1 MKYNYIYR
9 GDFVAEKE
17 FVIKKSQ
24 SANKTIRMPDDL
36 IEQLQAL
43 ANKNDISFNQVV
55 IQCCQYALDNLESD
69 QKNK

>member
-1 MKYNYIYR
+1 M
-9 GDFVAEKE
+9 AEKE

-24 SANKTIRMPDDL
+24 SANKTIRMPDVL

-55 IQCCQYALDNLESD
+55 IQCCEYALDNLESD

>member
-1 MKYNYIYR
+1 M
-9 GDFVAEKE
+9 AEKE

-24 SANKTIRMPDDL
+24 SANKTIRMPDEL

-55 IQCCQYALDNLESD
+55 IQCCQYALENLD
-69 QKNK
+69 QKQKTE

>member
-1 MKYNYIYR
+1 M
-9 GDFVAEKE
+9 AEKE